1 MYSLFDPFFHINSGN
16 ADAWD
21 AVGLLVLLRLWRIVR
36 IANGE
41 TNVQIHSYTACTEGI
56 FRTKVILKILRYS
69 TSLQG
74 TCTEKGKLF
83 VNFFVVL

>member
-1 MYSLFDPFFHINSGN
+1 MYSVFDYFFHINSGN

-41 TNVQIHSYTACTEGI
+41 TNVQILYIH
-56 FRTKVILKILRYS
+56 ILHVH
-69 TSLQG
+69 G
-74 TCTEKGKLF
+74 GDF
-83 VNFFVVL
+83 